1 MVGVTSLMLV
11 LSLAAAQ
18 AVPPGTYASGA
29 DLEKALKDQP
39 AAPMVVAR
47 IETTELTRVNLIHR
61 TVPQNA
67 IVHATGWEVHHIVG
81 GSGTIVTG
89 GTLVRSVDGRGGR
102 VATIA
107 DGESRR
113 VSTGDVIIVPAGTP
127 HWYSQT
133 AANSLG
139 VSASVKPGTDSIQ
152 TIRRSTSNQI
162 GSTMR

>member
-1 MVGVTSLMLV
+1 MVGVTSLVLV
-11 LSLAAAQ
+11 LSAVAAQ

-29 DLEKALKDQP
+29 DLAKALTDQP

-47 IETTELTRVNLIHR
+47 IETTDLTRVNLIHR

-67 IVHATGWEVHHIVG
+67 IVHATGWEVHHIVD

-89 GTLVRSVDGRGGR
+89 GTLVRSVDDTGAR

-107 DGESRR
+107 DGESRT

-127 HWYSQT
+127 HWYPQI
-133 AANSLG
+133 NG
-139 VSASVKPGTDSIQ
+139 SVTYLEIRYDPGS
-152 TIRRSTSNQI
+152 
-162 GSTMR
+162 

>member
-1 MVGVTSLMLV
+1 MGLTGLMLV
-11 LSLAAAQ
+11 LSAAAAQ

-47 IETTELTRVNLIHR
+47 IETTDLTRVNLIHR

-67 IVHATGWEVHHIVG
+67 IVHATGWEVHHIVD

-89 GTLVRSVDGRGGR
+89 GTLIRSVDDSGAR

-107 DGESRR
+107 DGESRT
-113 VSTGDVIIVPAGTP
+113 VSKGDVIIVPAGTP
-127 HWYSQT
+127 HWYSRID
-133 AANSLG
+133 G
-139 VSASVKPGTDSIQ
+139 SVTYLEIRYDPGT
-152 TIRRSTSNQI
+152 N
-162 GSTMR
+162 